1 MLIAVDMTTTVVVI
15 TGHCCIDIP
24 YNADAELLNCSDI
37 SFNAERMSQYV

>member
-24 YNADAELLNCSDI
+24 YNAELLNCDDI
-37 SFNAERMSQYV
+37 SFNAERMSQYA